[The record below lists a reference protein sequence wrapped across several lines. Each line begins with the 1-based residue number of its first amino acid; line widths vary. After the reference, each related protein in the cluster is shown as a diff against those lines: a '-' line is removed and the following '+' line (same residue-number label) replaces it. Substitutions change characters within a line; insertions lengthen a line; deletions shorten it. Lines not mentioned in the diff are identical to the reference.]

1 MLTNE
6 SEPAFDAANS
16 VMESWRPAELLNLT
30 MSGLVGTVPRFQL
43 TAVPQRLDDVLSQI
57 SVCAR
62 AAFAR
67 IAAIPSA
74 RILKA
79 LLRFMALMV
88 N

>member
-30 MSGLVGTVPRFQL
+30 MSALLGTPRLQL
-43 TAVPQRLDDVLSQI
+43 PAVPQRLDDVLFQI
-57 SVCAR
+57 SVCAH
-62 AAFAR
+62 AEFAR

-74 RILKA
+74 RILTA
-79 LLRFMALMV
+79 LLRFIALMM